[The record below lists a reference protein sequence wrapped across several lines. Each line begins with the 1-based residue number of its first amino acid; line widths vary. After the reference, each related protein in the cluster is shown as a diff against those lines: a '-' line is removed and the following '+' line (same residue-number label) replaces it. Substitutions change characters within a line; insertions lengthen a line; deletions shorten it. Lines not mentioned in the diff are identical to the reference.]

1 MRYKAVFT
9 NVFSA
14 LYLSS
19 VCEIQGSLHQCVFSI
34 IPQLSLWDTRQSS
47 PMCFQHYTSAQSVR
61 YKAVFTNVF
70 SALYLSSVCEIQGSL
85 HQCVF
90 SIIPQLSL
98 WDTRQSSPMCFQ
110 HYTSAQSV
118 RYKAVFTNW
127 NCVFSIIP
135 LPSPWDTRQSSP
147 IGTYT
152 SAQSVRYK
160 AVFTNWNCAFWALY
174 FFSVLYRYSV
184 LEIQDSLHQL
194 ELCFHH
200 YSFLYFCPV
209 PEIQG
214 SHHQVVELCFQPS
227 AYTQFLCQ
235 YARKSSPTETMLSV
249 SCLHWIMPFT
259 RSRAKFGLDGCQAKA
274 VCKWR
279 NWSETFT
286 SSVPSELKEVR
297 IVVTWQPVTLL
308 GPIVPRL
315 SKGCVSFILHK
326 GSSLLRAFHQWPSLD
341 TGHWQLLA
349 HTPSIA
355 FRHLPPNSAR
365 FSYATE
371 GVLFISMRLSAN
383 AVSGLRKVSV
393 LVRL

>member
-1 MRYKAVFT
+1 MTTTKLLPVGWWKFL
-9 NVFSA
+9 NW
-14 LYLSS
+14 
-19 VCEIQGSLHQCVFSI
+19 IHQLEV
-34 IPQLSLWDTRQSS
+34 
-47 PMCFQHYTSAQSVR
+47 CFQHYTSAQSVR

-85 HQCVF
+85 HQLELCIL
-90 SIIPQLSL
+90 SIILL
-98 WDTRQSSPMCFQ
+98 L
-110 HYTSAQSV
+110 
-118 RYKAVFTNW
+118 
-127 NCVFSIIP
+127 SIIP
-135 LPSPWDTRQSSP
+135 LLSPWDTRQSSP
-147 IGTYT
+147 IGT
-152 SAQSVRYK
+152 
-160 AVFTNWNCAFWALY
+160 VFSALY
-174 FFSVLYRYSV
+174 LCPV

-371 GVLFISMRLSAN
+371 GVLFISVRLSAN